1 MYFAGSFIIKYMRC
15 QCDQVLT
22 TVFFLPMFRGY
33 CATWISGNAPP
44 SPKSYKKV
52 LIKWVFFLLNEPPRS
67 VGSILFVDRKEEVP
81 CECWAEL
88 TRGKIK

>member
-1 MYFAGSFIIKYMRC
+1 MYFAGSFIIKYMRS

-44 SPKSYKKV
+44 SPKSYKKSINKV
-52 LIKWVFFLLNEPPRS
+52 GVFFYLMNLQGAWGPSFSLTVRRRFPANVGLN
-67 VGSILFVDRKEEVP
+67 
-81 CECWAEL
+81 
-88 TRGKIK
+88 